1 MSQID
6 AGAAW
11 LEYADKLYDFSQ
23 SVLAGSSI
31 PIGPKGA
38 ADPKVLAAA
47 LLVRTTSNFKGAVAL
62 VREGLVV
69 ESRTLVRCCFEN
81 LFWLGNLL
89 ADGDKFVK
97 EMGGDDAKS
106 MHKRLTFILD
116 KELSSTDVTE
126 NRLRGMAADISEQW
140 PKAKILNPK
149 QVAQA
154 SPVKSSYLIYSQLSA
169 DSAHP
174 SLTSLNRYIAHDQI
188 TGERG
193 IDVSP
198 IPLADE
204 VALTVNWGCM
214 ALLGACV
221 AFNQL
226 VGQAVEAR
234 LLRDIANEF
243 DAVKLKT
250 GIE

>member
-1 MSQID
+1 MSQINKD
-6 AGAAW
+6 AAW
-11 LEYADKLYDFSQ
+11 LKYADKLYDFAQ

-31 PIGPKGA
+31 PISPQGA
-38 ADPKVLAAA
+38 ADPKVLAAT
-47 LLVRTTSNFKGAVAL
+47 LLVRTTSNFKGAMVLA
-62 VREGLVV
+62 REGLVV

-89 ADGDKFVK
+89 KEGDKFVK
-97 EMGGDDAKS
+97 EMGADDAKS

-116 KELSSTDVTE
+116 KQLSSTDATE
-126 NRLRGMAADISEQW
+126 NRLRGVAQNISEQW

-149 QVAQA
+149 EVAQA
-154 SPVKSSYLIYSQLSA
+154 SVIKAGYLIYSQLSA

-174 SLTSLNRYIAHDQI
+174 SLTSLKRYVAHDQS

-198 IPLADE
+198 IPPAEE
-204 VALTVNWGCM
+204 VARTVNWGCM

-221 AFNQL
+221 AFNQI
-226 VGQAVEAR
+226 VGQAVAAR
-234 LLRDIANEF
+234 LLNNIADEF
-243 DAVKLKT
+243 DAVKSKT

>member
-6 AGAAW
+6 TDAAW
-11 LEYADKLYDFSQ
+11 LEYADKLYDFAQ

-31 PIGPKGA
+31 PISPKGA
-38 ADPKVLAAA
+38 ADPKVLAAT
-47 LLVRTTSNFKGAVAL
+47 LLVRTISNFKGAMAL
-62 VREGLVV
+62 AREGLVV

-97 EMGGDDAKS
+97 EMGDDDAKS
-106 MHKRLTFILD
+106 MHKRLTLIL
-116 KELSSTDVTE
+116 ERQLTSTVATE
-126 NRLRGMAADISEQW
+126 NRLRGAADDISEKW
-140 PKAKILNPK
+140 PKAKFLIPK
-149 QVAQA
+149 NVAQ
-154 SPVKSSYLIYSQLSA
+154 SSRLKSGYLIYSQLSA

-174 SLTSLNRYIAHDQI
+174 SLTSLKRYIAHDQS

-198 IPLADE
+198 IPPADE

-226 VGQAVEAR
+226 VGQAVAAR
-234 LLRDIANEF
+234 LLHDIADEF